1 MWISQKIRSDPEV
14 KKTLREITRLIKNYS
29 DATRIEKD
37 RKFFT
42 SDIGGGWFQPRVS
55 NYLIILF
62 IFTMTELLLFWSD
75 FIHLSILNEFVRLSL
90 TISVPILVLGIPLAT
105 VAKSISES
113 SRFASEYLKD
123 SCQITLF
130 ACLTF
135 LTVFFGYLGS
145 LLFSTIESL
154 FLPRITYLILSS
166 FSIGGTIWCLTSLIH
181 VIVEIT
187 KCTQPEFSTEAAA
200 NYATRKLISAFLKDV
215 YISVWMGKY
224 SYELDEELKK
234 FENIYPP
241 SKYMTK
247 EFVLNSGNKEEK
259 EKLREYQ
266 IRFPK
271 EINFHLGYKDYNLRK
286 IEKINKSLKDKNAK
300 LYLTPHGSFPKEFG
314 ALRCEKP
321 CSEIYNSINKKLS
334 SICRFR
340 KDKHIE
346 VEESFF
352 EEYYLKIRSSLFRTI
367 EDSDIAQFRKYLSII
382 EEIHRILRKVRKDEI
397 VRKYQELEYKK
408 TRCLLIYPKSVR
420 WLLESSETI
429 EDDII
434 ETFFWDLE
442 KSIWNQVED
451 DIRKGDWYTINI
463 LRWLLPE
470 TYLLFNKFKDRKSRL
485 WELRAR
491 LGGFYDFAGG
501 LLSQYES
508 DIKEEDKLQ
517 IKLVLHKGIIKWL
530 LIAIDNKDNEL
541 IKSLCEAVRRLVFP
555 DKEIIFSPQQLV
567 AQHFVLCGKM
577 LEFLMGKKEEVSPD
591 IFKLLIFEKYDH
603 TAKMS
608 IDHNELVQFFIES
621 RKYDLSSLIWEF
633 SDTDWERNPLSGG
646 GVGTPRHTFSG
657 NIELDNMF
665 IYLALLNISVPSECE
680 IKPTP
685 FDFSGYRLKEKIV
698 NFKDIA
704 RNIEIYDFKDS
715 KNKLEKWL
723 DECDQLY
730 EQREEKRIA
739 ETPLNK
745 EIVSQYKDAFWEGYK
760 SVKTFLRFCI
770 KQGYYTKN
778 NDVSVK
784 GRYIQRKEIFIG
796 GRASHEPYR
805 DGTDISRSYDR
816 NLLKKLINPD
826 AESEIETADNI
837 TSQLNQAC
845 QWLTKE
851 GTNKESGILL
861 LYGNNAGIQREL
873 YNNDCYVPSWREDRG
888 LVFSGYYKNYPMIEI
903 HDPEKAPKCV
913 ALNLQGWKGIKIRS
927 EVLEKDI
934 LGEINVREWTEEEI
948 NEAIRKKEI
957 EEEDRNKVK
966 GNCPVEYELFWCL
979 DEKDLPMQKAVSL
992 KTETSTS

>member
-1 MWISQKIRSDPEV
+1 
-14 KKTLREITRLIKNYS
+14 
-29 DATRIEKD
+29 
-37 RKFFT
+37 
-42 SDIGGGWFQPRVS
+42 
-55 NYLIILF
+55 
-62 IFTMTELLLFWSD
+62 
-75 FIHLSILNEFVRLSL
+75 
-90 TISVPILVLGIPLAT
+90 
-105 VAKSISES
+105 
-113 SRFASEYLKD
+113 
-123 SCQITLF
+123 
-130 ACLTF
+130 
-135 LTVFFGYLGS
+135 
-145 LLFSTIESL
+145 
-154 FLPRITYLILSS
+154 
-166 FSIGGTIWCLTSLIH
+166 
-181 VIVEIT
+181 
-187 KCTQPEFSTEAAA
+187 
-200 NYATRKLISAFLKDV
+200 
-215 YISVWMGKY
+215 
-224 SYELDEELKK
+224 
-234 FENIYPP
+234 
-241 SKYMTK
+241 
-247 EFVLNSGNKEEK
+247 
-259 EKLREYQ
+259 
-266 IRFPK
+266 
-271 EINFHLGYKDYNLRK
+271 
-286 IEKINKSLKDKNAK
+286 
-300 LYLTPHGSFPKEFG
+300 
-314 ALRCEKP
+314 
-321 CSEIYNSINKKLS
+321 
-334 SICRFR
+334 
-340 KDKHIE
+340 
-346 VEESFF
+346 
-352 EEYYLKIRSSLFRTI
+352 
-367 EDSDIAQFRKYLSII
+367 
-382 EEIHRILRKVRKDEI
+382 
-397 VRKYQELEYKK
+397 
-408 TRCLLIYPKSVR
+408 
-420 WLLESSETI
+420 
-429 EDDII
+429 
-434 ETFFWDLE
+434 
-442 KSIWNQVED
+442 
-451 DIRKGDWYTINI
+451 
-463 LRWLLPE
+463 
-470 TYLLFNKFKDRKSRL
+470 
-485 WELRAR
+485 
-491 LGGFYDFAGG
+491 
-501 LLSQYES
+501 
-508 DIKEEDKLQ
+508 
-517 IKLVLHKGIIKWL
+517 
-530 LIAIDNKDNEL
+530 
-541 IKSLCEAVRRLVFP
+541 
-555 DKEIIFSPQQLV
+555 
-567 AQHFVLCGKM
+567 
-577 LEFLMGKKEEVSPD
+577 
-591 IFKLLIFEKYDH
+591 
-603 TAKMS
+603 MS